1 MLMMSQ
7 FPNGWEI
14 KVEEKMKVEDDMG
27 RIKTVRQFEVELRFE
42 NEQIDTVE
50 TYTFD
55 TMLEVMDFLDE
66 VSKRKGRKER

>member
-7 FPNGWEI
+7 FANGWEI

-42 NEQIDTVE
+42 NEQIDTIE

-66 VSKRKGRKER
+66 VSKRKGVI